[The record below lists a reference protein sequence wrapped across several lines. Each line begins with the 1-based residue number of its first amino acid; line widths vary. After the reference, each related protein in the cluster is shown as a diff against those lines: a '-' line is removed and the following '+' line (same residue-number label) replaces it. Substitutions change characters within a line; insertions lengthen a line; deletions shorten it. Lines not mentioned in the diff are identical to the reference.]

1 MSWRKHF
8 TPVDNSGLPLNIQGQ
23 QSEGGAGAASNQL
36 ASWLPEV
43 YAGSP
48 NRLIRYMQYDNMDA
62 DSEINA
68 ALDVIAEFG
77 TQEDESSGLPFAINY
92 SETPSD
98 TESKII
104 TKTLEQWCSL
114 NTMYKRAFR
123 IFRNSIKYGDQVFIR
138 DPETYELYWCD
149 QANIEKVV
157 VNETAGKKIEQY
169 FVKNLDPIFE
179 EKVATK
185 VSNLH
190 ARPYGSGQGI
200 TGIMSPTNPTAG
212 GGYLTGAIDGVDQ
225 GTPVDAKH
233 IVHISLTEGMD
244 NAWPFGISI
253 LEPIFKTFKQKE
265 LLEDSIIIYRVHRA
279 PERRVFFIDVG
290 NMPPHKARQY
300 LEQVK
305 YEVQQKRVPGKSKDG
320 GSVADSA
327 YNPMSMLEDY
337 FFAQTAEGRGSKVD
351 TLPGGENLGQIDDL
365 RYFNNKLLRGLKI
378 PSSYLPTGPEDG
390 SQTFNDG
397 KVGIAYIQE
406 YRFAKYVERLQKQ
419 VQEDLDRE
427 FKMFLKFRG
436 IEIDSGTF
444 TIEFNPP
451 MNFSSFRDI
460 QLQTER
466 AQLYNQVAAVPY
478 MSNQF
483 KMKKYLGL
491 TEDEILENEELWRQ
505 ENNSDKYVSNQPEGQ
520 PGLGNMGIRPM
531 PTDSVDLEAE
541 PDLSGLDGMA
551 EPGSTDAVGDAIGNL
566 GGGALGG
573 PPEGG
578 I

>member
-531 PTDSVDLEAE
+531 PTDAVDLEAE

-573 PPEGG
+573 QPEGG

>member
-320 GSVADSA
+320 ASVADSA

-531 PTDSVDLEAE
+531 PTDAVDLDAE

>member
-1 MSWRKHF
+1 
-8 TPVDNSGLPLNIQGQ
+8 
-23 QSEGGAGAASNQL
+23 
-36 ASWLPEV
+36 
-43 YAGSP
+43 
-48 NRLIRYMQYDNMDA
+48 
-62 DSEINA
+62 
-68 ALDVIAEFG
+68 
-77 TQEDESSGLPFAINY
+77 
-92 SETPSD
+92 
-98 TESKII
+98 
-104 TKTLEQWCSL
+104 
-114 NTMYKRAFR
+114 
-123 IFRNSIKYGDQVFIR
+123 
-138 DPETYELYWCD
+138 
-149 QANIEKVV
+149 
-157 VNETAGKKIEQY
+157 
-169 FVKNLDPIFE
+169 
-179 EKVATK
+179 
-185 VSNLH
+185 
-190 ARPYGSGQGI
+190 
-200 TGIMSPTNPTAG
+200 MSPTNPTSG
-212 GGYLTGAIDGVDQ
+212 GGYLSGALDGVDQ
-225 GTPVDAKH
+225 GTPVGAEH

-244 NAWPFGISI
+244 AAWPFGVSI

-320 GSVADSA
+320 SGASVADSA

-337 FFAQTAEGRGSKVD
+337 FFAQTADGRGSRVD
-351 TLPGGENLGQIDDL
+351 TLQGGENLGQIDDL

-427 FKMFLKFRG
+427 FKMFLKYRG

-491 TEDEILENEELWRQ
+491 TDDEILENEELWRQ
-505 ENNSDKYVSNQPEGQ
+505 ENNSDKYVSNAQEGQ

-531 PTDSVDLEAE
+531 PNDMVDLEGE
-541 PDLSGLDGMA
+541 PDLSGLEP
-551 EPGSTDAVGDAIGNL
+551 EPGSTEAVGDAIADL
-566 GGGALGG
+566 GAVAPPAGVG
-573 PPEGG
+573 PEGG

>member
-531 PTDSVDLEAE
+531 PTDAVDLEAE
-541 PDLSGLDGMA
+541 PDLTGLDGMG

>member
-233 IVHISLTEGMD
+233 IVQISLTEGMD

-531 PTDSVDLEAE
+531 PTDAVDLEAE
-541 PDLSGLDGMA
+541 PDLTGLDGMA